1 MSATLAAAFRTI
13 VESRHSHRVFDSA
26 AAFDE
31 GAVAR
36 SLSLATL
43 AANSSNLQLW
53 EFYRVRSH
61 AKHKLLADACLGQK
75 AARSSRE
82 MVVFVTRRDHWRPR
96 AKLMAARLRRDFAA
110 ELGPEQQRIINYYEK
125 LMPFVYTSDPF
136 GLLGCC
142 KHLLVNA
149 IGLFKPMFRQV
160 RDRDLDV
167 VVHKSCALAAQT
179 FMLGIKA
186 EGYDTC
192 PMEGFDSRMVK
203 RLLAL
208 PRSAQINMVVAV
220 GPVAVTL
227 PPAQRIRVDEREV
240 IFTI

>member
-1 MSATLAAAFRTI
+1 
-13 VESRHSHRVFDSA
+13 
-26 AAFDE
+26 
-31 GAVAR
+31 
-36 SLSLATL
+36 
-43 AANSSNLQLW
+43 
-53 EFYRVRSH
+53 
-61 AKHKLLADACLGQK
+61 
-75 AARSSRE
+75 
-82 MVVFVTRRDHWRPR
+82 
-96 AKLMAARLRRDFAA
+96 MAARLRRDFAA

-142 KHLLVNA
+142 KYLLVNA

-160 RDRDLDV
+160 RDHDLDV